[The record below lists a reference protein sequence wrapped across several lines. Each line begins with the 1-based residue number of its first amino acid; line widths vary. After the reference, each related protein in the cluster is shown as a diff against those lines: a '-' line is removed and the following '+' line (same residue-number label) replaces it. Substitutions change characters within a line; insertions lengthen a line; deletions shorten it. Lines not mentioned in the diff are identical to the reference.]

1 MGQELEEG
9 LRSCFLAVKVAE
21 ELELAPEEVT
31 TVYYGALLKHAG
43 CTCSGSELADLFEAD
58 EIAARRDIW
67 LVAES
72 GVPGFLSWLRRHPG
86 NGLAPPARARAIA
99 RTAIRS
105 GPVFNEAL
113 TNTMDVCSRIARRLH
128 MPEPVRE
135 AVANLAEQWDGKGV
149 PLGLRGEEAPVTSQI
164 LLVAM
169 GLQMLH
175 KYRGRDAAR
184 KVARSQ
190 RGKEF
195 APRVADAFLSLAERD
210 EFWQGM
216 ESESISEIV
225 MGMEPDTE
233 LANVTEDRL
242 DDVALAFAD
251 FIDLKSPFT
260 AAHSRRVGEISA
272 QMAVLMGCPES
283 EVTTIRRAALMH
295 DLGIVAVPAFI
306 LNRPEG
312 RLSASDREIVRLHPY
327 HGERILERTPA
338 MAAIRQVVGSH
349 HERVDGQGYFRGL
362 RERDIP
368 LGARIVA
375 VADRL
380 DELTHDRPASPAI
393 PVSDALEVLGRESGT
408 ALDAGIVGTLSRS
421 LGHAMVAARPART
434 WPAGLSDREVE
445 VLRLTASGL
454 TRHGVA
460 QKLSIADHTV
470 KHHLDHIYTKAGV
483 SSKVAATLFAMEN
496 DLLP

>member
-21 ELELAPEEVT
+21 ELQLAPEEVT

-43 CTCSGSELADLFEAD
+43 CTCSGSSLADLFETD

-67 LVAES
+67 LVGDS
-72 GVPGFLSWLRRHPG
+72 GMPGFISWLRRHPG
-86 NGLAPPARARAIA
+86 NGLAPPARARAVA
-99 RTAIRS
+99 RTVFRS
-105 GPVFNEAL
+105 GPVFKEAL
-113 TNTMDVCSRIARRLH
+113 SITMDVCSRIARRLH
-128 MPEPVRE
+128 MPESVQE

-149 PLGLRGEEAPVTSQI
+149 PLGLRGEEAPVTSQV
-164 LLVAM
+164 LLAAM
-169 GLQMLH
+169 GLQIMH

-184 KVARSQ
+184 SVARSQ

-195 APRVADAFLSLAERD
+195 SPRVIDAFLCLAERE

-272 QMAVLMGCPES
+272 QMAILMGCPEP

-295 DLGIVAVPAFI
+295 DLGIVAVPAYV

-312 RLSASDREIVRLHPY
+312 KLSASEREIVRLHPY
-327 HGERILERTPA
+327 HGERILERAPS

-368 LGARIVA
+368 LGGRIVA

-380 DELTHDRPASPAI
+380 DELTHERPGSPSI

-408 ALDAGIVGTLSRS
+408 ALDAGIVDTLSRS
-421 LGHAMVAARPART
+421 LGHAMVAARPTRI
-434 WPAGLSDREVE
+434 WPAGLSHREVE